1 MGRGRRRV
9 EDPGGDVKD
18 VGRQGRRGRQGR
30 SGRQGHR
37 GRDVK
42 DVMDVEDVEDVEDV
56 NVQCPGGCPE
66 VQGWQ
71 LWNNGEIPIIMAE

>member
-1 MGRGRRRV
+1 M
-9 EDPGGDVKD
+9 EDGEWRKR
-18 VGRQGRRGRQGR
+18 RQGRRGR

-42 DVMDVEDVEDVEDV
+42 DVKDIKDVEDVEDV
-56 NVQCPGGCPE
+56 NVQCPGRCPE

-71 LWNNGEIPIIMAE
+71 RMEVSMVMSVM